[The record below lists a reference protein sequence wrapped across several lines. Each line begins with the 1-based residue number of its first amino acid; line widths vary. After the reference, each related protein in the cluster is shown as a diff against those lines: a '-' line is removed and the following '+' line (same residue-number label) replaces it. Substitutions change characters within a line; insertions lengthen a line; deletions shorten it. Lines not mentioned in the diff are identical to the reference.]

1 MENTSSNTTSKYFKT
16 KVMTASPEELQLMLY
31 DGAIRFCEQAREA
44 IKDKQIE
51 ISYNLLTKAE
61 NILLEMASSMRD
73 EIAPETCEKM
83 RALYMFCYD
92 RLVTANLK
100 RQIPPV
106 DEALKVLRH
115 IRETWTML
123 LEKLKE
129 EKGIKRLD
137 QQNTSIEQATKQSD
151 KHNTLGNNDSGIP
164 VNMPSPD
171 ELAEIMVGSTFN
183 AQG

>member
-1 MENTSSNTTSKYFKT
+1 MEKKSSNTTSEYLKT
-16 KVMTASPEELQLMLY
+16 KIMTASPEELQLMLY

-44 IKDKQIE
+44 IQAKQIE
-51 ISYNLLTKAE
+51 NSYNLLSKAE
-61 NILLEMASSMRD
+61 NVLLELASSMRD

-100 RQIPPV
+100 RQVLPV

-123 LEKLKE
+123 MEKLKE
-129 EKGIKRLD
+129 EKGIKHVD
-137 QQNTSIEQATKQSD
+137 QQNTSIDQSTKQSD
-151 KHNTLGNNDSGIP
+151 KQNILQNNDSGTP
-164 VNMPSPD
+164 VNMPSAD
-171 ELAEIMVGSTFN
+171 ELAEIMIGSTISVE
-183 AQG
+183 G